1 MADKKFYWMKMTRDF
16 FKRHD
21 VKILE
26 SKGPEFAYCYMK
38 LMGESLDHEGC
49 LRFSEKT
56 PYTVEILAPV
66 IGEDPDVLDV
76 TIDLLLELE
85 MLEIWDDGTYFLPYV
100 SEMLGS
106 ESKWAEKKRA
116 QRQKEDS
123 EGKCPEN
130 VPKMSDRDK
139 SIEIRDKSLENR
151 TDDLS
156 LLDRLNA
163 REQKDLKKACGGS
176 KGFDQLMRYADHQ
189 VKHRNE
195 PSPISDYFQYVKQI
209 GVNGGFITDG

>member
-1 MADKKFYWMKMTRDF
+1 MADQKIYWMKMTRDF

-26 SKGPEFAYCYMK
+26 ARGAEYAYCYMK

-56 PYTVEILAPV
+56 PYTVETLAPV
-66 IGEDPDVLDV
+66 IGEDPQILDT
-76 TIDLLLELE
+76 TIDILLELE
-85 MLEIWDDGTYFLPYV
+85 MIEVWDDKTYYLPYV
-100 SEMLGS
+100 ARMVGS
-106 ESKWAEKKRA
+106 ESKWAERKRA
-116 QRQKEDS
+116 QRQKEDNS
-123 EGKCPEN
+123 DNCPQD

-139 SIEIRDKSLENR
+139 SIEIRDKSLDI
-151 TDDLS
+151 DDLS
-156 LLDRLNA
+156 LLNKLNA

-209 GVNGGFITDG
+209 GVNGGFIADG